1 LIVDIVDL
9 DEYDIS
15 HIRNMAEQEG
25 YNMLNRL
32 VIDYDSGENRFNKE
46 GEKLIGNI
54 SDNTIVALC
63 GLNIESTNTDYGRIR
78 RLYVLP
84 EYRNRRIGTE
94 LVNHLITF
102 AGNHFKGVVVNI
114 GKLPVSGFYES
125 LGFRQVNNPSY
136 THLLV
141 F

>member
-9 DEYDIS
+9 DKSDIS

-32 VIDYDSGENRFNKE
+32 VTDYDSGENRFDKE

-54 SDNTIVALC
+54 SDDMVTALC
-63 GLNIESTNTDYGRIR
+63 GLNIESTNNQYGRIR

-84 EYRNRRIGTE
+84 KYRNQGIGTE

-102 AGNHFKGVVVNI
+102 AGKYYKGVTVNI
-114 GKLPVSGFYES
+114 GNLPVSGFYES
-125 LGFRQVNNPSY
+125 TGFSPVNNPSY
-136 THLLV
+136 THLLL

>member
-1 LIVDIVDL
+1 MIIDITDL

-32 VIDYDSGENRFNKE
+32 VADYDSGENRFDKE
-46 GEKLIGNI
+46 GEKLIGYI
-54 SDNTIVALC
+54 LECMVVALC
-63 GLNIESTNTDYGRIR
+63 GLNIEPSYTEYGRIR

-84 EYRNRRIGTE
+84 EYRNRGIGTE

-102 AGNHFKGVVVNI
+102 AGKYYKGVVVNI
-114 GKLPVSGFYES
+114 GNLPVSNFYES
-125 LGFRQVNNPSY
+125 IGFKSVKNPSY
-136 THLLV
+136 THLLL